1 MRPFQTNA
9 ASFERRIAKEIA
21 ASDAGLESLLKH
33 ENTCRAG
40 NNCRPCL
47 RTEY

>member
-9 ASFERRIAKEIA
+9 ASFERRIAKELA
-21 ASDAGLESLLKH
+21 VTDVGLESLLKH
-33 ENTCRAG
+33 KNTGHTG